1 MSNIPSNIDT
11 LTDAV
16 DSTVVATSPSSK
28 NSDDKELSWSNV
40 EDTDEDIPSP
50 QAAVVQNELS
60 VVEEQ
65 PVVEEKLAVEEQ
77 PVEKLAEKPVVEEQ
91 PVEKP
96 VVEEQPAEQLAEKP
110 IPSLTIDE
118 SSSDEMPPLVSDESG
133 DDDMPQ
139 LVSSSDESSDEESDD
154 ESSDEESDE
163 EMPELVSDDDDIV
176 HMLIR
181 DVNCSRC
188 RTAIQTLLSHDH
200 DSPNRVDE
208 ECNTFHPKNEFPPI
222 ITHILWLFVTLHA
235 LNLLSTWYNM

>member
-16 DSTVVATSPSSK
+16 DSAVVATSPSSK

-50 QAAVVQNELS
+50 HAAVVQNELPA
-60 VVEEQ
+60 VEEQ
-65 PVVEEKLAVEEQ
+65 PVVEEKTAVEEQ
-77 PVEKLAEKPVVEEQ
+77 PVEKLAEKPT
-91 PVEKP
+91 
-96 VVEEQPAEQLAEKP
+96 
-110 IPSLTIDE
+110 PSLTIDE

-200 DSPNRVDE
+200 DSPNRVDDE
-208 ECNTFHPKNEFPPI
+208 HTTFHPKNEFPPI